1 MEFVLAD
8 EHGGKIHAAAKK
20 KDIGR
25 ISKDL
30 KVGEWRVL
38 DNFQVAH
45 ATGQFRPTNSKWKMT
60 MTLNTK
66 VSTCSV
72 KNDSQFLELIPIRI
86 IVDGGLNHC
95 ILIDFIGQVLNV
107 QEIQTVPV
115 QGKEETLITK
125 YWIIAVM
132 NVLADAF
139 GSLMLSSYM
148 MHARKQMANRL
159 PSDGLAIAMNLKE
172 DDALV
177 QLQKQQKADE
187 WLTLDLKSVYDVK
200 SSTEIEKFRIRAKVT
215 AIDTDWGWYYFGCV
229 KCQHRVFKD
238 LKKESST
245 RPRPVVP
252 IWYCDNCKTNIKA
265 VSPKNRFKLHLIIE
279 DDSGEAKIMLMDSVA
294 NGMIQDPELLP
305 DSIKDLV
312 GNTFD
317 FLVGVE
323 KEHIMYG
330 NDTYKAHKVKN
341 GHITGHSDSAN
352 EIITVEDDLSQIH
365 SDNEASVVKS
375 NGMTPSPKRSIEDSN
390 IRSELSSTSKKQ
402 CTKLIN
408 LEDESNG
415 VDVKTLTE

>member
-1 MEFVLAD
+1 MNWFWL
-8 EHGGKIHAAAKK
+8 H
-20 KDIGR
+20 
-25 ISKDL
+25 S
-30 KVGEWRVL
+30 
-38 DNFQVAH
+38 
-45 ATGQFRPTNSKWKMT
+45 P
-60 MTLNTK
+60 
-66 VSTCSV
+66 
-72 KNDSQFLELIPIRI
+72 P
-86 IVDGGLNHC
+86 
-95 ILIDFIGQVLNV
+95 DFIGQVLNV

-115 QGKEETLITK
+115 QGKENTNHE
-125 YWIIAVM
+125 
-132 NVLADAF
+132 VLDNCSDERVSGCLWESYAEQLYDACKEAN
-139 GSLMLSSYM
+139 GEPEICKLPMLMIHLNSLSIQYVP
-148 MHARKQMANRL
+148 RL
-159 PSDGLAIAMNLKE
+159 TTFEQVYLLNGLAIAMNLKE

-187 WLTLDLKSVYDVK
+187 WLTLDLKSVYDVT

-229 KCQHRVFKD
+229 QHRVFKD

-265 VSPKNRFKLHLIIE
+265 VSPKFKLHLIIE
-279 DDSGEAKIMLMDSVA
+279 DDSGETKIMLMDSVA
-294 NGMIQDPELLP
+294 NGMVNKTAAFLLNGSTDEIQDPELLP

>member
-1 MEFVLAD
+1 MAIYSW
-8 EHGGKIHAAAKK
+8 IH
-20 KDIGR
+20 
-25 ISKDL
+25 
-30 KVGEWRVL
+30 
-38 DNFQVAH
+38 
-45 ATGQFRPTNSKWKMT
+45 
-60 MTLNTK
+60 
-66 VSTCSV
+66 
-72 KNDSQFLELIPIRI
+72 
-86 IVDGGLNHC
+86 
-95 ILIDFIGQVLNV
+95 
-107 QEIQTVPV
+107 
-115 QGKEETLITK
+115 ETLP
-125 YWIIAVM
+125 Y
-132 NVLADAF
+132 
-139 GSLMLSSYM
+139 
-148 MHARKQMANRL
+148 
-159 PSDGLAIAMNLKE
+159 DGLAIALNPKV

-187 WLTLDLKSVYDVK
+187 WLTLDLKSVYDVT
-200 SSTEIEKFRIRAKVT
+200 SSTEIEKYRIRAKVT

-265 VSPKNRFKLHLIIE
+265 VSPKFKLHLIIE
-279 DDSGEAKIMLMDSVA
+279 DDSGETKIMLMDSVA
-294 NGMIQDPELLP
+294 NGMVNKTAAFLLNGSTDEIQDPELLP

-341 GHITGHSDSAN
+341 GYITCHSDSAN

-402 CTKLIN
+402 CTKLIS

>member
-1 MEFVLAD
+1 
-8 EHGGKIHAAAKK
+8 
-20 KDIGR
+20 
-25 ISKDL
+25 
-30 KVGEWRVL
+30 
-38 DNFQVAH
+38 
-45 ATGQFRPTNSKWKMT
+45 
-60 MTLNTK
+60 
-66 VSTCSV
+66 
-72 KNDSQFLELIPIRI
+72 
-86 IVDGGLNHC
+86 
-95 ILIDFIGQVLNV
+95 
-107 QEIQTVPV
+107 
-115 QGKEETLITK
+115 
-125 YWIIAVM
+125 
-132 NVLADAF
+132 
-139 GSLMLSSYM
+139 
-148 MHARKQMANRL
+148 
-159 PSDGLAIAMNLKE
+159 MNLKE

-187 WLTLDLKSVYDVK
+187 WLTLDLKSVYDVT

-265 VSPKNRFKLHLIIE
+265 VSPKFKLHLIIE
-279 DDSGEAKIMLMDSVA
+279 DDSGETKIMLMDSVA
-294 NGMIQDPELLP
+294 NGMVNKTAAFLLNGSTDEIQDPELLP

-330 NDTYKAHKVKN
+330 NDTYKAHK
-341 GHITGHSDSAN
+341 
-352 EIITVEDDLSQIH
+352 
-365 SDNEASVVKS
+365 ASVVKS